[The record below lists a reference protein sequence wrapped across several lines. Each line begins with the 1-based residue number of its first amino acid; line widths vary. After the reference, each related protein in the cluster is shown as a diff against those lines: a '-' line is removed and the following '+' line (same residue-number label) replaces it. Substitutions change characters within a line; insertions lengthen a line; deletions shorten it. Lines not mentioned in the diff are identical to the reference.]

1 MFIFGFRSRSCVRN
15 LHPLQRRLYSRVFE
29 NGTEPR
35 TSGMDPFWPAC
46 MLTLSKAVRDWHDW
60 QGSAP
65 KNQTV
70 ALALASQRFNELDSL
85 RGLAACTV
93 VLGHFA
99 SGVSAAFALS
109 LWHSPLRFLVT
120 GHDAVI
126 LFFVL
131 SGFVLFLPY
140 ERSKGLS
147 YFKFLVKR
155 TCRIYLPYL
164 GALTLAVAMNF
175 HDHGLVADHEWVN
188 STWNQAP
195 NLHLVMQHVLFLGN
209 YRWEA
214 FNTAFWSLVYE
225 MRISLL
231 FPFLAI
237 AVLQF
242 RIQWMLVFAVFSSL
256 LSVHY
261 HLIIR
266 LLNLNSPGY
275 QSVDTLH
282 YMSFF
287 ILGAMLAKNREFI
300 QERYRRL
307 PLFLARSLS
316 VLAILFYYH
325 PFNISGAGAAVLS
338 VQKTQDWSVAL
349 GSMLVITLA
358 ICSGPFKKL
367 LNRGAIRYLGRISYS
382 VYLVHATFLFALI
395 YICRGHL
402 TFSYFPIY
410 LIGVLGL
417 ASVFHYVIEKPS
429 MILGQKLVKI
439 SWGSKRFSK
448 WRAALAG

>member
-1 MFIFGFRSRSCVRN
+1 MPKEQIVAF
-15 LHPLQRRLYSRVFE
+15 
-29 NGTEPR
+29 
-35 TSGMDPFWPAC
+35 
-46 MLTLSKAVRDWHDW
+46 
-60 QGSAP
+60 AP
-65 KNQTV
+65 
-70 ALALASQRFNELDSL
+70 ASQRFNELDSL

-99 SGVSAAFALS
+99 SGVSAAFFLS

-140 ERSKGLS
+140 ERSNRLS

-155 TCRIYLPYL
+155 ICRIYLPYL

-175 HDHGLVADHEWVN
+175 HDHGLVTDHEWVN

-195 NLHLVMQHVLFLGN
+195 NLHLVMQHILFLGN

-242 RIQWMLVFAVFSSL
+242 RNKWMLVFAIFSSL

-261 HLIIR
+261 HLIFR

-287 ILGAMLAKNREFI
+287 ILGAMLAKNRECI

-307 PLFLARSLS
+307 PLTFVFLLSL
-316 VLAILFYYH
+316 LAIFFYYH
-325 PFNISGAGAAVLS
+325 PFNIPEASAAILS

-349 GSMLVITLA
+349 GSLLVITLA
-358 ICSGPFKKL
+358 IFSGPFKKL
-367 LNRGAIRYLGRISYS
+367 LNCRAIRYLGRISYS
-382 VYLVHATFLFALI
+382 VYLVHATLLFALI
-395 YICRGHL
+395 YSSRGHL

-410 LIGVLGL
+410 LIGVLVL
-417 ASVFHYVIEKPS
+417 ASVFHYVIEKPA

-439 SWGSKRFSK
+439 SWGSKHFPK
-448 WRAALAG
+448 WSAPTAA

>member
-1 MFIFGFRSRSCVRN
+1 MHS
-15 LHPLQRRLYSRVFE
+15 
-29 NGTEPR
+29 
-35 TSGMDPFWPAC
+35 
-46 MLTLSKAVRDWHDW
+46 LSKAVHD
-60 QGSAP
+60 QHDSQESAP
-65 KNQTV
+65 KDRAT
-70 ALALASQRFNELDSL
+70 AFATRPQRFHELDSL

-140 ERSKGLS
+140 ERREGLS

-164 GALTLAVAMNF
+164 GALMLAVAMNI
-175 HDHGLVADHEWVN
+175 HYHGLVTDHEWVR

-195 NLHLVMQHVLFLGN
+195 NVHLVIQHILFLGN

-237 AVLQF
+237 AVLRF
-242 RIQWMLVFAVFSSL
+242 RNQWMLVFAVFSSWLSAHYYL
-256 LSVHY
+256 LV
-261 HLIIR
+261 R
-266 LLNLNSPGY
+266 LSGLHPLGL
-275 QSVDTLH
+275 QSLDTLH

-300 QERYRRL
+300 RAQYRRL
-307 PLFLARSLS
+307 PLIFVFFLSLF
-316 VLAILFYYH
+316 AILLYYH
-325 PFNISGAGAAVLS
+325 PFDIPVARAAILP
-338 VQKTQDWSVAL
+338 VQKIQDWSVAF
-349 GSMLVITLA
+349 GSLVAITLA
-358 ICSGPFKKL
+358 IYSGPFRNL
-367 LNRGAIRYLGRISYS
+367 LNHHAIRYLGRISYS
-382 VYLVHATFLFALI
+382 VYLVHATVLFTLI

-410 LIGVLGL
+410 LIAVLGL
-417 ASVFHYVIEKPS
+417 ASVFHYVIERPS
-429 MILGQKLVKI
+429 MTLGQTLVKV
-439 SWGSKRFSK
+439 SWGSRRF
-448 WRAALAG
+448 